1 MANAAEE
8 ARQLREAIARRE
20 AQERGLKVAGG
31 RTSSYGQNVQNVVAQ
46 PVSAPMRPSMEQI
59 AAGTPVSQKDPV
71 AVASAAAAQEQRAQ
85 GPASVQDEIAQ
96 LKAQIER
103 EERRQ
108 RVEAQT
114 KPPTDEEEWNRRVAE
129 FNAESNLERGLR
141 ATYRTPVALAE
152 MGLMMATGAAA
163 EVVGG
168 WVGLLGGGSV
178 EERAARVEGF
188 TDAMTFTPKTL
199 TGDVMLRGLAKPLL
213 WLDTQA
219 RDISEK
225 ASDSPLV
232 QAGIYTAITG
242 GVEVLSFKGAGKL
255 KVDPKFDRALKEVQ
269 KTADDMG
276 IKLTQTEMIDSIIDR
291 AADISPAVR
300 AQHAPELRD
309 ALLQARNQSRLVVQ
323 QQVGALRQTE
333 ASMRAGDVTQF
344 ANDLGTWMTAEGFD
358 VAKMPGV
365 KAALD
370 DLGKIDKVSPL
381 TGKRQSVEDAAKR
394 AENAIGQ
401 AEVAGSGM
409 IELPGTMRREMA
421 EGAADAAEMARREV
435 DEVAANHAVTLNEI
449 QTIRNRM
456 EKARTRIKQTGAE
469 KFSDEAVALRT
480 VETKLDEFLDN
491 QFMNDMISGDD
502 GALSG
507 WRLATEARINHNRRF
522 NEDRV
527 IKQIMDRQD
536 SPEAIRAFIFGQAA
550 VSPKA
555 HSVKVVRKLKEVLGK
570 DHPAIK
576 GMQQDLIFELTAP
589 LMADR
594 PNFSQ
599 FIRNYDHL
607 VSRNP
612 TLVKELGMNQTEL
625 RALRDFAHTASR
637 LPQTSGFITVDLIAK
652 AISRLSVG
660 HAIAKQGMKVGIFAT
675 MLAKMFG
682 KDSVS
687 TRKIRADLVGAT
699 YGEPMIS
706 KMNSRAATA
715 AQAAI
720 MADLTDAAEENK

>member
-1 MANAAEE
+1 
-8 ARQLREAIARRE
+8 
-20 AQERGLKVAGG
+20 
-31 RTSSYGQNVQNVVAQ
+31 
-46 PVSAPMRPSMEQI
+46 MEQI
-59 AAGTPVSQKDPV
+59 AAGTPESQKDPV
-71 AVASAAAAQEQRAQ
+71 AVASAERARQMQEQ
-85 GPASVQDEIAQ
+85 GPASVQDQIAQ

-103 EERRQ
+103 EERRI
-108 RVEAQT
+108 RVEEQT
-114 KPPTDEEEWNRRVAE
+114 KPLTDEDEWNRRVAE
-129 FNAESNLERGLR
+129 FNSESSLERGLR
-141 ATYRTPVALAE
+141 ASYRTPVALAE
-152 MGLMMATGAAA
+152 MGLMVATGAAA

-178 EERAARVEGF
+178 EERAKRVEGF
-188 TDAMTFTPKTL
+188 TDAMTFTPKSL
-199 TGDVMLRGLAKPLL
+199 TGDAMLRGIAKPLL

-225 ASDSPLV
+225 TSDNPLV
-232 QAGIYTAITG
+232 QAGVYTAITG
-242 GVEVLSFKGAGKL
+242 ATEILGFKGAGKL
-255 KVDPKFDRALKEVQ
+255 KVDPKFNRAVKEVQ

-276 IKLTQTEMIDSIIDR
+276 IKLTQTEMIDSIIDK
-291 AADISPAVR
+291 AADMSPAVR

-309 ALLQARNQSRLVVQ
+309 ALLQARNQSRMVVQ
-323 QQVGALRQTE
+323 SQVAALRQTE

-344 ANDLGTWMTAEGFD
+344 SKDLGAWMAAEGFD

-365 KAALD
+365 KSALD
-370 DLGKIDKVSPL
+370 DLGRIDKVSPL
-381 TGKRQSVEDAAKR
+381 TGKRKAIEEAKAR
-394 AENAIGQ
+394 AENAMGQ
-401 AEVAGSGM
+401 AEIAGSGM

-421 EGAADAAEMARREV
+421 EGAADAAEVAQREI

-456 EKARTRIKQTGAE
+456 EKSRNRIKQEGAE

-491 QFMNDMISGDD
+491 QFMNDMISGED

-507 WRLATEARINHNRRF
+507 WRMATEARMNHNRRF

-589 LMADR
+589 LLSDR
-594 PNFSQ
+594 PNFNQ
-599 FIRNYDHL
+599 FIRNYDSL
-607 VSRNP
+607 VKRNP
-612 TLVKELGMNQTEL
+612 TLIKELGMNQTEL
-625 RALRDFAHTASR
+625 KALRNFAHTAAR

-660 HAIAKQGMKVGIFAT
+660 HAIAKQGMKVGIFAQV
-675 MLAKMFG
+675 LAKMFG

-699 YGEPMIS
+699 YGEPMIN
-706 KMNSRAATA
+706 KMNSRAATV

-720 MADLTDAAEENK
+720 LADLSDAAEENK